1 MSNVA
6 YNCTILALSMEA
18 KEVPWSFL
26 LLFNGGI
33 ARYNGAE
40 GNWNTSVTMTAMN
53 EYMLQSIEYRQR
65 IKQARVFI
73 NFEV

>member
-1 MSNVA
+1 M
-6 YNCTILALSMEA
+6 
-18 KEVPWSFL
+18 PWSFL

-33 ARYNGAE
+33 ARYNGVE

-53 EYMLQSIEYRQR
+53 ENMLQSIEYRQR

-73 NFEV
+73 NFEI